1 MKRIYILLALLP
13 ISLESKIYGSEIN
26 KAIEPE
32 LKSARQ
38 FLRQNYL
45 KLELDTILSNLI
57 SCAQESDNAKNIVV
71 INKLHSIKAA
81 LENFKKKQ
89 YANFWSTW
97 FGSTPKIVSEQI
109 NPAINK
115 VTTAMKSFK
124 DLSKNTAYVL
134 AGIAAGLGSL
144 ALVGT
149 ALAYVHYNDHE
160 HYNDNEPFIK
170 SLTYDKFK
178 EDLKDLGR
186 NNPYEEYSNDQLRY
200 LYNIFNINYNVEDKN
215 QHHNEIENQY
225 DILSKKY
232 PDKRD
237 ILDKAKGAIISDY
250 IIDGV
255 FS

>member
-109 NPAINK
+109 NPALDK
-115 VTTAMKSFK
+115 VQNALSTVEKKSYTN
-124 DLSKNTAYVL
+124 LII
-134 AGIAAGLGSL
+134 AGSILGSL
-144 ALVGT
+144 AVASGV
-149 ALAYVHYNDHE
+149 AGAAYLYSNQR
-160 HYNDNEPFIK
+160 DNELFDIADQANINFI
-170 SLTYDKFK
+170 S
-178 EDLKDLGR
+178 GQR
-186 NNPYEEYSNDQLRY
+186 NNDASKNNP
-200 LYNIFNINYNVEDKN
+200 FN
-215 QHHNEIENQY
+215 
-225 DILSKKY
+225 
-232 PDKRD
+232 
-237 ILDKAKGAIISDY
+237 
-250 IIDGV
+250 
-255 FS
+255 